1 MNVSLTEVVEAGAH
15 LSHPTQIM
23 TRQSHIS
30 DTHQQS
36 TSSEVSSINSVLAP
50 SSRLSSTSTSSIE
63 EEDTSSSPSTPVR
76 QVLSEERGQSVMSS
90 EMMKLHSLMVPSC
103 SRAGQSLPR
112 QHSLSL
118 PGVSSL
124 SPGLG
129 EYMSEETSLI
139 QR

>member
-36 TSSEVSSINSVLAP
+36 TSSEVSSITSVLAP

-76 QVLSEERGQSVMSS
+76 QVLSEERSVMSS

-112 QHSLSL
+112 QQSLSL

-129 EYMSEETSLI
+129 EYVSEETSLI